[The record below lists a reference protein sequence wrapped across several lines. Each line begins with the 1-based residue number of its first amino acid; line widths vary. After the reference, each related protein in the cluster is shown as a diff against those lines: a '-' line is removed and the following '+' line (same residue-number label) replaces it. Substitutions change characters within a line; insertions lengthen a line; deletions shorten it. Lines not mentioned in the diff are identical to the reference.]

1 MKLDLYVNDAKIEQG
16 IRRVK
21 GIPKINLTVDV
32 SIDDIYD
39 FAEQFAKLKKS
50 EFENLKE
57 FINALENEEIN
68 HG

>member
-16 IRRVK
+16 ITGKNR
-21 GIPKINLTVDV
+21 PKINLTVDV
-32 SIDDIYD
+32 SIEDIYG

>member
-16 IRRVK
+16 IRVK
-21 GIPKINLTVDV
+21 GIFKINLTVDV